1 MRWSRTGS
9 NTGLWRGETG
19 RRFAPVSPNWTLRT
33 ARLVLRPVSAVDLP
47 HLIRLKADPIVFGQ
61 MLGGVRSPWQVSD
74 ELAKDVVQWGIRGA
88 GMFAVLEGR
97 KFQGVAGIQER
108 PDGRGLAL
116 RFAVWPEARGRGIGR
131 EAAGAALRFAHDRAG
146 LRRVIAVARADN
158 FGSRM
163 VLGSIGMTECDA
175 FMRDGQIM
183 VVYESVLGSPA
194 EW

>member
-9 NTGLWRGETG
+9 NTGHWRGDSG
-19 RRFAPVSPNWTLRT
+19 RRLAPVSPNWTLRT
-33 ARLVLRPVSAVDLP
+33 ARLVLRPVSALDLP
-47 HLIRLKADPIVFGQ
+47 HLIRLKADPVVFGQ
-61 MLGGVRSPWQVSD
+61 MLGGVRSPWQVAD
-74 ELAKDVVQWGIRGA
+74 ELGDDVVQWGVRGA

-116 RFAVWPEARGRGIGR
+116 RFAVWPEARGRGIAR
-131 EAAGAALRFAHDRAG
+131 EAAGAAMRFAHDRAG
-146 LRRVIAVARADN
+146 LPRVIAVARADN

-175 FMRDGQIM
+175 FMRDGHIM
-183 VVYESVLGSPA
+183 VVYESVLDSPA
-194 EW
+194 ER